1 MAAATALSAGAAF
14 GSVGLNALVGSNMAH
29 VNGSLAVG
37 YLVAFLWLFVAIVL
51 AILNPMSLEFRV
63 HLSALLAVVSVGHG
77 AVATGGLFLLDSR
90 RYTIRPAVFKAADG
104 AMGAG
109 ALLNIAF
116 LFNAESGT
124 WLLIT
129 GAGMAVAATAA
140 ECGKYGV
147 VAVDIITGSRS
158 PDTGRLLQK

>member
-1 MAAATALSAGAAF
+1 MTALSAGAAF

-109 ALLNIAF
+109 ALLTVVF
-116 LFNAESGT
+116 LFNPNAV
-124 WLLIT
+124 WVLVT
-129 GAGMAVAATAA
+129 GALLSTAALAA